1 MSRPQLVVVCLA
13 VAALIALL
21 GWQAQRERLVRA
33 CLDTGGEWDGP
44 RSLCREP
51 VRPILQRDYQR
62 SEVSDPEGLTP
73 KTGPRD
79 TAPDR

>member
-1 MSRPQLVVVCLA
+1 MSGGRLVLVGLVVA
-13 VAALIALL
+13 TLIALL
-21 GWQAQRERLVRA
+21 GWQTHRERLVRV

-62 SEVSDPEGLTP
+62 SQGFRP
-73 KTGPRD
+73 
-79 TAPDR
+79 